1 MATVLSDINHY
12 SGLKNSD
19 VQPLLKKFGKN
30 ALSRGKHNGFFY
42 AVWNI
47 FKEPMFIMLLVA
59 SSLYF
64 ILGEANEGLLMLV
77 AMIFVVTISIYQE
90 TKSSNALQAL
100 KQYTQTKIRVIR
112 DYRDQ
117 NILSEELV
125 PGDIMVLEEGNRV
138 PADAI
143 ILQSNDLTLNESVI
157 TGESVPVDKN
167 NGPESSLIFQ
177 GSMINSGSCMARVTL
192 TGSRTVLG
200 RIGKSVD
207 TGTNAKTL
215 LEAQI
220 GRFVKAL
227 AGFGLLAFAL
237 IWMINYVNSKDIVQS
252 LLLGLTL
259 AMSAVPEEI
268 PVAFSTFMALGAA
281 QMARVGIITRR
292 AQTIENLGAVSVIC
306 LDKTGT
312 ITQNKMQ
319 VKEIYAYASDQFVE
333 ADRKPGTD
341 ISRVLMYARLACE
354 REPFDAME
362 KAIAEV
368 YQASDD
374 SEDYGKLEFIHEYPL
389 GGRPPMMTHVY
400 QSADGI
406 IAGGKGAPERILKVC
421 HLENE
426 EVKRMEKI
434 VLKMTSSGYRV
445 LGVCSA
451 VNPVKPF
458 PAMQDD
464 FNWKFEGF
472 LSLYDPPRENV
483 GDVFIKWY
491 RAGIVINLVTGD
503 YQETALNIASLTGIR
518 HNGKYLTGE
527 QVMEM
532 PEEKL
537 NQFTAGVNIY
547 ARMFPE
553 AKLKLINAFKSNGQ
567 IIAMTGDGVNDAP
580 ALKSADIGIAM
591 GKRGADLAKEASDLI
606 ITDDNLEK
614 ITEAISFGRKIYS
627 NFKKAIR
634 YIISI
639 HIPIILTASLPL
651 ILGWKYPAVFTP
663 IHVIF
668 LELIMG
674 PTCSIFYEREEAEPG
689 IMDKKPRPTLQNIFS
704 GRELTLSITQ
714 GICIAAGL
722 LFLYYYF
729 MGKMYSLEYVRNL
742 VFTTIILSN
751 ILLTF
756 ANRSFSESIFTT
768 RHYKNTLAP
777 WVLFISCGFLLAI
790 NILPGLRD
798 LFKLAPLSIIH
809 YMLCLGTGL
818 LCVGW
823 FELFKMGTGKQDRV
837 SVSPGDIS
845 RDIFAKEA
853 ITRLNRD

>member
-1 MATVLSDINHY
+1 MTTVLPDINQY
-12 SGLKNSD
+12 SGLKNADIQS
-19 VQPLLKKFGKN
+19 LLKKFGKN
-30 ALSRGKHNGFFY
+30 TLGGGKHNGFFN

-47 FKEPMFIMLLVA
+47 VKEPMFLMLLVA

-64 ILGEANEGLLMLV
+64 ILGEANEGLLMMV
-77 AMIFVVTISIYQE
+77 AMIFVVAISIYQE

-100 KQYTQTKIRVIR
+100 KQYTQTRARVIR
-112 DYRDQ
+112 DHQEQD
-117 NILSEELV
+117 ILSEELV
-125 PGDIMVLEEGNRV
+125 PGDIMILQEGDRV

-157 TGESVPVDKN
+157 TGESFPVEKN
-167 NGPESSLIFQ
+167 NDQESNIIFQ
-177 GSMINSGSCMARVTL
+177 GSMINSGSCTVRVTL
-192 TGSRTVLG
+192 TGNQTALG
-200 RIGKSVD
+200 KIGKSVD
-207 TGTNAKTL
+207 NAASAKTL

-220 GRFVKAL
+220 GSFVKAL

-237 IWMINYVNSKDIVQS
+237 IWLVNYVNSKDVVQS

-259 AMSAVPEEI
+259 AMSAIPEEI
-268 PVAFSTFMALGAA
+268 PVAFSSFMALGAA
-281 QMARVGIITRR
+281 QMARLGIITRR

-319 VKEIYAYASDQFVE
+319 VKEIYSYGSDQFGEVNG
-333 ADRKPGTD
+333 KPGYD
-341 ISRVLMYARLACE
+341 ISRILMFARLACE

-374 SEDYGKLEFIHEYPL
+374 SESYSKLEFIHEYPL

-400 QSADGI
+400 RSVDGI
-406 IAGGKGAPERILKVC
+406 SVGGKGAPERILKVC
-421 HLENE
+421 RLAE
-426 EVKRMEKI
+426 EELKRMEKI

-451 VNPVKPF
+451 TDVIMPF
-458 PAMQDD
+458 PANQDD
-464 FNWKFEGF
+464 FNWKFEGL

-483 GDVFIKWY
+483 GTVFGKWY
-491 RAGIVINLVTGD
+491 AAGIAINLVTGD
-503 YQETALNIASLTGIR
+503 YPETALNIASATGIR
-518 HNGKYLTGE
+518 HNGKYLTGD
-527 QVMEM
+527 QVMVM
-532 PEEKL
+532 QEEKL
-537 NQFTAGVNIY
+537 DQLTGGINIY

-567 IIAMTGDGVNDAP
+567 IVAMTGDGVNDAP
-580 ALKSADIGIAM
+580 ALKAADVGIAM
-591 GKRGADLAKEASDLI
+591 GKKGADLAKEASDLI

-614 ITEAISFGRKIYS
+614 ITDAISQGRKIYF

-651 ILGWKYPAVFTP
+651 LLGWRYPAVFTP

-674 PTCSIFYEREEAEPG
+674 PTCSIFYEREPVEPG
-689 IMDKKPRPTLQNIFS
+689 MMNKSPRPTLHNIFS
-704 GRELTLSITQ
+704 RSEVSLSIAQ
-714 GICIAAGL
+714 GIFIAAGL
-722 LFLYYYF
+722 LILYNYF
-729 MGKMYSLEYVRNL
+729 MHENYPLEYVRNI
-742 VFTTIILSN
+742 VFTTLILSN
-751 ILLTF
+751 IFLTF

-768 RHYKNTLAP
+768 WHYKNSLAP
-777 WVLFISCGFLLAI
+777 WVLLISCGFLLAI
-790 NILPGLRD
+790 NILPGLRN
-798 LFKLAPLSIIH
+798 LFKLAPLSALH
-809 YMLCLGTGL
+809 YMLCIAACL

-823 FELFKMGTGKQDRV
+823 FELFKKYTRRQDRV
-837 SVSPGDIS
+837 
-845 RDIFAKEA
+845 
-853 ITRLNRD
+853 

>member
-1 MATVLSDINHY
+1 MATVLTDINHY
-12 SGLKNSD
+12 SGLRDADIQS
-19 VQPLLKKFGKN
+19 LLKKFGKN
-30 ALSRGKHNGFFY
+30 ELTGQKHNGFLY

-47 FKEPMFIMLLVA
+47 LKEPMFIMLLVA

-64 ILGEANEGLLMLV
+64 ILGEASEGLLMLV
-77 AMIFVVTISIYQE
+77 AMIFVVAISIYQE

-100 KQYTQTKIRVIR
+100 KQYTQTRVRVIR
-112 DYRDQ
+112 DYREQ

-125 PGDIMVLEEGNRV
+125 PGDVMVLEEGNRV
-138 PADAI
+138 PADAT

-157 TGESVPVDKN
+157 TGESVPVEKN
-167 NGPESSLIFQ
+167 NDQESSLIFQ

-200 RIGKSVD
+200 KIGKSVD

-220 GRFVKAL
+220 GRFVNAL
-227 AGFGLLAFAL
+227 AAFGLLAFAL
-237 IWMINYVNSKDIVQS
+237 IWVINYVNSKDIVQS

-281 QMARVGIITRR
+281 QMARFGIITRR
-292 AQTIENLGAVSVIC
+292 PQTIENLGAVSVIC

-319 VKEIYAYASDQFVE
+319 VKEIYSYTSDKSGDV
-333 ADRKPGTD
+333 DRKPGTD

-354 REPFDAME
+354 KEPFDAME
-362 KAIAEV
+362 KAITEI

-374 SEDYGKLEFIHEYPL
+374 SVGYSKLEFIHEYPL

-421 HLENE
+421 HLEKE
-426 EVKRMEKI
+426 EVKRMEKV
-434 VLKMTSSGYRV
+434 VLQLTSSGYRV
-445 LGVCSA
+445 LGICSA

-458 PAMQDD
+458 PVMQDD

-472 LSLYDPPRENV
+472 LSLYDPPRENA
-483 GDVFIKWY
+483 GSVFEKWY
-491 RAGIVINLVTGD
+491 GAGIAINLVTGD
-503 YQETALNIASLTGIR
+503 YPETALNIASVTGIR
-518 HNGKYLTGE
+518 HNGKYLTGD

-532 PEEKL
+532 QEEKL
-537 NQFTAGVNIY
+537 IQTTGGINIY

-553 AKLKLINAFKSNGQ
+553 AKLKLINACKANGQ

-580 ALKSADIGIAM
+580 ALKSADVGIAM
-591 GKRGADLAKEASDLI
+591 GKRGADLAKEVSDLI

-614 ITEAISFGRKIYS
+614 ITEAISYGRKIYS
-627 NFKKAIR
+627 NFKKAIM

-651 ILGWKYPAVFTP
+651 ILRWKYPAVFTP

-704 GRELTLSITQ
+704 GSELWLSITQ
-714 GICIAAGL
+714 GIVIAAGL
-722 LFLYYYF
+722 LSLYYYF
-729 MGKMYSLEYVRNL
+729 MGRMYSLEYVRNL

-756 ANRSFSESIFTT
+756 ANRSFNESIFTT
-768 RHYKNTLAP
+768 RHYKNALAP
-777 WVLFISCGFLLAI
+777 WVLFISCGFLLTI
-790 NILPGLRD
+790 NMIPVLRN
-798 LFKLAPLSIIH
+798 LFKLAPLSTTH
-809 YMLCLGTGL
+809 YLFCLGTSL
-818 LCVGW
+818 LSVGW
-823 FELFKMGTGKQDRV
+823 FELFKILSPPIDASTG
-837 SVSPGDIS
+837 IS
-845 RDIFAKEA
+845 AKEA
-853 ITRLNRD
+853 TTHLNRG

>member
-1 MATVLSDINHY
+1 MAATLADINHY
-12 SGLKNSD
+12 SGLKDSD
-19 VQPLLKKFGKN
+19 IPSLLKKFGKN
-30 ALSRGKHNGFFY
+30 ELTGQKRNGFLY

-47 FKEPMFIMLLVA
+47 LKEPMFIMLLVA

-77 AMIFVVTISIYQE
+77 AMIFVVAISIYQE

-100 KQYTQTKIRVIR
+100 KQYTQTRVRVIR
-112 DYRDQ
+112 DSREQ

-138 PADAI
+138 PADAT

-157 TGESVPVDKN
+157 TGESVPVEKN
-167 NGPESSLIFQ
+167 NDQESSLIFQ

-192 TGSRTVLG
+192 TGNRTVLG
-200 RIGKSVD
+200 KIGKSVD
-207 TGTNAKTL
+207 TGTSAKTL

-227 AGFGLLAFAL
+227 AAFGLLAFAL
-237 IWMINYVNSKDIVQS
+237 IWVINYVNSKDIVQS

-281 QMARVGIITRR
+281 QMARLGIITRR
-292 AQTIENLGAVSVIC
+292 AQTIENLGAVSIIC

-319 VKEIYAYASDQFVE
+319 VKEIYSYTSDESGDV
-333 ADRKPGTD
+333 DRKPGTD

-374 SEDYGKLEFIHEYPL
+374 SGGYSKLEFIHEYPL

-421 HLENE
+421 HLEKE
-426 EVKRMEKI
+426 EVKRMEKV
-434 VLKMTSSGYRV
+434 VLQLTSSGYRV
-445 LGVCSA
+445 LAVCSA

-472 LSLYDPPRENV
+472 LSLYDPPRENA
-483 GDVFIKWY
+483 GSVFEKWY
-491 RAGIVINLVTGD
+491 GAGITISLVTGD
-503 YQETALNIASLTGIR
+503 YPETALNIATVTGIR
-518 HNGKYLTGE
+518 HNGKYLTGD

-532 PEEKL
+532 QEEKL
-537 NQFTAGVNIY
+537 IQSTGGINIY

-553 AKLKLINAFKSNGQ
+553 AKLKLINAFKANGQ

-580 ALKSADIGIAM
+580 ALKSADVGIAM
-591 GKRGADLAKEASDLI
+591 GKRGADLAKEVSDLI

-614 ITEAISFGRKIYS
+614 ITEAISYGRKIYS

-674 PTCSIFYEREEAEPG
+674 PTCSIFYEREPVEPDL
-689 IMDKKPRPTLQNIFS
+689 MEKKPRSTLHNIFS
-704 GRELTLSITQ
+704 GSELWLSVTQ
-714 GICIAAGL
+714 GIFIAAGL

-729 MGKMYSLEYVRNL
+729 MREKYSLEYVRSL

-751 ILLTF
+751 IFLTF

-768 RHYKNTLAP
+768 RHYKNSLAP

-790 NILPGLRD
+790 NMIPVLRN
-798 LFKLAPLSIIH
+798 LFKLAPLSITH
-809 YMLCLGTGL
+809 YMLCLGTSL
-818 LCVGW
+818 LSVGW
-823 FELFKMGTGKQDRV
+823 FELYKILTPPM
-837 SVSPGDIS
+837 DIS
-845 RDIFAKEA
+845 TDISAKEA
-853 ITRLNRD
+853 TTRLNRG

>member
-1 MATVLSDINHY
+1 MSTVLADTNIL
-12 SGLKNSD
+12 SGLKESD
-19 VQPLLKKFGKN
+19 IPSLLKKFGKN
-30 ALSRGKHNGFFY
+30 TLSGEKYNGFFY

-64 ILGEANEGLLMLV
+64 ILGEANEGFLMLV
-77 AMIFVVTISIYQE
+77 AMIFVVAISIYQE

-100 KQYTQTKIRVIR
+100 KQYTQARVKVIR
-112 DYRDQ
+112 DRREQ
-117 NILSEELV
+117 SILSEELV
-125 PGDIMVLEEGNRV
+125 PGDIVILQEGDRV
-138 PADAI
+138 PADAT
-143 ILQSNDLTLNESVI
+143 ILQSNDLTLDESII
-157 TGESVPVDKN
+157 TGESVPAEKN
-167 NGPESSLIFQ
+167 NDQGNNQIFH

-192 TGSRTVLG
+192 TGNQTALG
-200 RIGKSVD
+200 KIGKSVD
-207 TGTNAKTL
+207 NAASVKTL

-237 IWMINYVNSKDIVQS
+237 IWLINYVNSKDIVQS

-281 QMARVGIITRR
+281 QMARLGIITRR
-292 AQTIENLGAVSVIC
+292 SQTIENLGAVSVIC

-312 ITQNKMQ
+312 ITKNKMQ
-319 VKEIYAYASDQFVE
+319 VKEIYPYSSGQIGNAE
-333 ADRKPGTD
+333 GNPGSD
-341 ISRVLMYARLACE
+341 ISRVLLFARLACE

-368 YQASDD
+368 FHSSDD
-374 SEDYGKLEFIHEYPL
+374 SEDYSQLEFIHEYPL

-406 IAGGKGAPERILKVC
+406 RVAAKGAPERILKVC
-421 HLENE
+421 RLDE
-426 EVKRMEKI
+426 EESKRLEKI

-451 VNPVKPF
+451 IDPVMPF
-458 PAMQDD
+458 PVMQDD

-472 LSLYDPPRENV
+472 LSLYDPPRENAGV
-483 GDVFIKWY
+483 VFEKWY
-491 RAGIVINLVTGD
+491 GAGIAINLVTGD
-503 YQETALNIASLTGIR
+503 YPETAMNIASITGIR
-518 HNGKYLTGE
+518 HNGEYLTGD
-527 QVMEM
+527 QVMAM
-532 PEEKL
+532 LEEELKRI
-537 NQFTAGVNIY
+537 AGSTNIY

-553 AKLKLINAFKSNGQ
+553 AKLKLVNAFKSNGQ

-591 GKRGADLAKEASDLI
+591 GKKGADLAKEASDLI

-614 ITEAISFGRKIYS
+614 ITDAISRGRKIYS

-651 ILGWKYPAVFTP
+651 ILGWTYPAVFTP

-674 PTCSIFYEREEAEPG
+674 PTCSIFYEREPVEPDLM
-689 IMDKKPRPTLQNIFS
+689 IRKPRAPLQNIFS
-704 GRELTLSITQ
+704 ISEVSLSIVQ
-714 GICIAAGL
+714 GIFIAAGL
-722 LFLYYYF
+722 LLLYNYF
-729 MGKMYSLEYVRNL
+729 MHENYPLEYVRNI
-742 VFTTIILSN
+742 VFTTLILSN
-751 ILLTF
+751 IFLTF
-756 ANRSFSESIFTT
+756 ANRSFSEPIFITWY
-768 RHYKNTLAP
+768 YKNTLAP
-777 WVLFISCGFLLAI
+777 WVLFISCGFLLMI
-790 NILPGLRD
+790 NIIPGLRN
-798 LFKLAPLSIIH
+798 LFKLAPLSPPH
-809 YMLCLGTGL
+809 YLLCLAASL
-818 LCVGW
+818 FCVGW
-823 FELFKMGTGKQDRV
+823 FELFKMYTRKQNREGLVYRRGK
-837 SVSPGDIS
+837 G
-845 RDIFAKEA
+845 A
-853 ITRLNRD
+853 LN